1 MRRLNI
7 PKGKFCEEKTAP
19 WRREGLDRGILKKM
33 AAQEPLSADIIKEH
47 YIQAN
52 RLFVERV
59 NRHEQEKG
67 RLPDPKPG
75 EYMMAIKRCTDA
87 RQATESLEVFFEVPV
102 IHEHTAG
109 SIVRGGH
116 VFQVLAPEGFGIVE
130 GHYSCGAA
138 NVAHQLHADKF
149 HGEHDENVIRILN
162 SIPAAVA
169 APEDPSVRDRR
180 NAVHQAAMA
189 KYTLEDSNMKQ
200 PVYPTFFTW
209 EHGVDYQWLNGMP
222 NSWVPSMLE
231 NEVRKM
237 IDYALAE
244 GREFNPQ
251 YSTMAVMYDPY
262 RLGRYND
269 PRITMDALMNEFFSI
284 TFDFRRVLNGERKP
298 LSRTGMGSLMY
309 SNFHDG
315 KGHVKGVG
323 GENGTRIVGIV
334 DPSEGVLERVKDELL
349 QTPQVREMT
358 RNGETILTIK
368 YDIDTRLIKFVD

>member
-1 MRRLNI
+1 MKKLNI
-7 PKGKFCEEKTAP
+7 PRGKVCEEKMAP
-19 WRREGLDRGILKKM
+19 WRRANLDRKILDKIAK
-33 AAQEPLSADIIKEH
+33 QEPLSAGIIKEH
-47 YIQAN
+47 YTQAN

-59 NRHEQEKG
+59 NKHEEKHG
-67 RLPDPKPG
+67 RLADPKPG
-75 EYMMAIKRCTDA
+75 EYIIAIKRCTDA
-87 RQATESLEVFFEVPV
+87 RQATGSLELYFEVPV

-116 VFQVLAPEGFGIVE
+116 VFKVLAPEGFGIVE
-130 GHYSCGAA
+130 GHFECGAV
-138 NVAHQLHADKF
+138 NVAHLLHADKF
-149 HGEHDENVIRILN
+149 KGERNENVLRILN

-169 APEDPSVRDRR
+169 AHEDSSVRDRR
-180 NAVHQAAMA
+180 NAIHQAAMA
-189 KYTLEDSNMKQ
+189 RYCLEDADMRQ

-209 EHGVDYQWLNGMP
+209 ENGIDYQWLNGMP
-222 NSWVPSMLE
+222 IRTLPSKIE
-231 NEVRKM
+231 NEIRKL

-269 PRITMDALMNEFFSI
+269 PRIIMDALMNEFFSI

-298 LSRTGMGSLMY
+298 LSRTGMGSLIY
-309 SNFHDG
+309 SNFHDN

-323 GENGTRIVGIV
+323 GEGGTGIIGIV

-349 QTPQVREMT
+349 QNPQIREMT
-358 RNGETILTIK
+358 RDGETILPIK
-368 YDIDTRLIKFVD
+368 YDVDARLIKFVD

>member
-1 MRRLNI
+1 MRKLNI
-7 PKGKFCEEKTAP
+7 PQGKVCEEKMAP
-19 WRREGLDRGILKKM
+19 WRRDGLDRKILDKIAK
-33 AAQEPLSADIIKEH
+33 QEPLNADIIKEH
-47 YIQAN
+47 YTQAN

-59 NRHEQEKG
+59 KNHEDKHG
-67 RLPDPKPG
+67 RLADPKPG
-75 EYMMAIKRCTDA
+75 EYMIAKKRCTDA

-102 IHEHTAG
+102 IHENTAG

-116 VFQVLAPEGFGIVE
+116 VFEVLAPDGFGIVE
-130 GHYSCGAA
+130 GHFSCGAA

-149 HGEHDENVIRILN
+149 HGEPNEDVLRILN

-180 NAVHQAAMA
+180 NAMHQAAMA
-189 KYTLEDSNMKQ
+189 KYCLEDANMKQ
-200 PVYPTFFTW
+200 PVYSTFFTW

-222 NSWVPSMLE
+222 IRSLPSMLE
-231 NEVRKM
+231 NEIRKM

-269 PRITMDALMNEFFSI
+269 PRIIMDALMNEFFSI
-284 TFDFRRVLNGERKP
+284 TFDFRRVLNGDRKP

-309 SNFHDG
+309 SNFHDN
-315 KGHVKGVG
+315 KGHVNGVG
-323 GENGTRIVGIV
+323 GENGTRIVGII

-349 QTPQVREMT
+349 QNPQIKEMT
-358 RNGETILTIK
+358 RKGETILTIK
-368 YDIDTRLIKFVD
+368 YDIDTRMIRFLE